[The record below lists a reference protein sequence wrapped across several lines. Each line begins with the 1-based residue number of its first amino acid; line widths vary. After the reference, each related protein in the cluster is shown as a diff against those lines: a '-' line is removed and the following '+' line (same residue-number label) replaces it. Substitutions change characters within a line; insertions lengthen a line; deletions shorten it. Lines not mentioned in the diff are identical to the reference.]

1 MDLID
6 VSLSD
11 CRVFVPNLS
20 TVKVV
25 KVYDGD
31 TVTVAGQI
39 RAMDGFYKFSVR
51 LRGID
56 CPEIRPKKVGNW
68 KDEKIA
74 ALEVRDCLAKKINGL
89 LVELRNVEYDKY
101 GRLLAHVY
109 LDDECISDWLVAN
122 RMAVEYNGGTKKSP
136 KNWLT
141 YMHPSGNRIIRLLNM
156 VKV

>member
-1 MDLID
+1 MKLID

-11 CRVFVPNLS
+11 CRVFVPDLS

-31 TVTVAGQI
+31 TITVAGQI
-39 RAMDGFYKFSVR
+39 NAMDGFFKFNVR

-68 KDEKIA
+68 KDEKLA
-74 ALEVRDCLAKKINGL
+74 ALEVRDRLTKKINGL
-89 LVELRNVEYDKY
+89 LVELRDVKYDKY

-109 LDDECISDWLVAN
+109 LDDECISNWLVTN
-122 RMAVEYNGGTKKSP
+122 RMAVEYDGGTKKSP
-136 KNWLT
+136 KNWLS
-141 YMHPSGNRIIRLLNM
+141 YMHPSDNRFVRMLNM
-156 VKV
+156 VKR